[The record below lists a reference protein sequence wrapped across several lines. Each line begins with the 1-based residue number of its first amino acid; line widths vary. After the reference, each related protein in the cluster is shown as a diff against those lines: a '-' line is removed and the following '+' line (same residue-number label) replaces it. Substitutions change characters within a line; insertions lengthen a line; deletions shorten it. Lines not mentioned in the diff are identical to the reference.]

1 MKKSGFLGLHL
12 ALLMALVSPAQGA
25 DVSGWCPEG
34 QKTFNA
40 GKYDD
45 ANLALSSCLYNPP
58 EDPVLASEGY
68 YLRGKTY
75 FERLDYQAALS
86 DLELAVEL
94 WPENAEAW
102 RSKAWL
108 HYKQDDFLPAIQSI
122 TTALEADPHNTRS
135 NYVHASIL
143 TAMDRPKAAMDAYDL
158 AYSFESKDTVQKLQE
173 ALQDQG
179 FKVGSIDGV
188 YGAQT
193 REALKACIADK
204 CILSM

>member
-1 MKKSGFLGLHL
+1 MKIYGLLGLHL
-12 ALLMALVSPAQGA
+12 ALLITLMSHAQAA
-25 DVSGWCPEG
+25 DVSAWCPDG
-34 QKTFNA
+34 QKTFKA
-40 GKYDD
+40 GKFDE

-68 YLRGKTY
+68 YLRGETY

-86 DLELAVEL
+86 DFDLAVEL

-108 HYKQDDFLPAIQSI
+108 HYKQDDFLPSIQSI
-122 TTALEADPHNTRS
+122 TRALEVNPHSTKS

-143 TAMDRPKAAMDAYDL
+143 TAMDRPGAAMDAYDL
-158 AYSFESKDTVQKLQE
+158 AYSFESRETVKKLQQE
-173 ALQDQG
+173 LDNQG
-179 FKVGSIDGV
+179 FSVGSIDGV

-193 REALKACIADK
+193 RKALKACIADK